1 MIVVL
6 FVDRLDVLDTPVSLL
21 ALLDFVVVA
30 LRALPVAVV
39 ATAAL
44 LMVLL
49 RGSSRRRAEAVG
61 RVAFAAL
68 AQQQVTR
75 DGRGVG
81 HCQLRGRLGR
91 WKGRHSVAAQAG
103 QPRIGHP
110 QGVVSPGPT
119 VATLFLSLLLV
130 VVMVSVA
137 AGPVVVK
144 S

>member
-1 MIVVL
+1 MIVVVLVGRLVLNTRVSL
-6 FVDRLDVLDTPVSLL
+6 FVLL
-21 ALLDFVVVA
+21 LVDFVVVA
-30 LRALPVAVV
+30 LRALSVAIV
-39 ATAAL
+39 ATATL
-44 LMVLL
+44 LLLL

-68 AQQQVTR
+68 AQQQVAR

-91 WKGRHSVAAQAG
+91 WKGRHSVAVQAG

-110 QGVVSPGPT
+110 QGVVPPGPT
-119 VATLFLSLLLV
+119 VTALFFSLLLV
-130 VVMVSVA
+130 LAMVSMA
-137 AGPVVVK
+137 AGMVVR

>member
-1 MIVVL
+1 MIVV
-6 FVDRLDVLDTPVSLL
+6 FVDRLVLNTRVSLFV
-21 ALLDFVVVA
+21 LLLVDFVVVA
-30 LRALPVAVV
+30 LRALSVAVV

-61 RVAFAAL
+61 RVAFASL
-68 AQQQVTR
+68 AQQQVAR
-75 DGRGVG
+75 DGRGMG

-91 WKGRHSVAAQAG
+91 WKGRHSVAVQAG

-110 QGVVSPGPT
+110 QGVVPPGPT
-119 VATLFLSLLLV
+119 VAALFFSLLLV
-130 VVMVSVA
+130 LAMVSMA
-137 AGPVVVK
+137 AGMVVR